1 MGFVKTPSKPPR
13 QDLVLIGGGH
23 SHVQALK
30 SFGMRPLAGVRV
42 TVVAREVHTPYSGML
57 PGYVAGFY
65 RWGEIHI
72 DLGPLCRFAGARL
85 IDDEVT
91 ALDVD
96 AGLVRCQQR
105 PPIRFDLLSINSGAA
120 PEAPA
125 DLGICVKPIG
135 RFLPEWEA
143 LRERIQPNAKLVLV
157 GGGAGGLELALAARL
172 ALPDS
177 TDITVVAA
185 DVLPGHGRVARK
197 LLLRELAKADIALV
211 RGLVASGSPS
221 ALRLQ
226 DGSEVAFDHLFWVT
240 GVQAPPW
247 VRDSGLAT
255 DAKGFIR
262 VNPNLRSLSHERVYA
277 AGDIAHLE
285 SGARPKSGVYAVR
298 AGPALAR
305 NLRLELEGR
314 AARPFRP
321 QRRALSLIGTGDGR
335 AVASRGALAVSGRW
349 AWHWKQW
356 IDRRFMRRYQELP
369 AMDDAALEDGDEL
382 DAMRCGGCGAKIGAG
397 VLNRAL
403 SRLPVQSGAHL
414 LQGIGDDAALLA
426 PNPAPLALTI
436 DGFRSL
442 VDDPYC
448 FGRLT
453 AHHCLNDI
461 YAMGAVPT
469 SAMALAT
476 VPLMSAALMEDEL
489 HQMLLGA
496 VEVLNADGVPLVGGH
511 SAEGAEL
518 SLGLAVS
525 GAAVDSPLTKG
536 GAQPGD
542 RLILTKPLGIGVLLA
557 AHMRGLAPTAQV
569 QNALR
574 RLDRSNAEALV
585 VLRRHAVRA
594 ATDVTGFGLIGHLAE
609 TLDASGL
616 GAAIWLDSL
625 PALDGALAAF
635 ERGAASVLQPENE
648 SRLDQFELHGCLP
661 ADPAVQL
668 LADPQTAGGLLA
680 CVPESEAVACLEALR
695 NAGYADSACIGAMTK
710 QGRVIAQA
718 APKSKVSDNNC
729 GSQRT

>member
-1 MGFVKTPSKPPR
+1 MKTPSKPPR
-13 QDLVLIGGGH
+13 RDLVLIGGGH

-30 SFGMRPLAGVRV
+30 SFGMAPLDGVRV

-65 RWGEIHI
+65 GWDDIHI
-72 DLGPLCRFAGARL
+72 DLGPLCRFGGARL

-91 ALDVD
+91 ALDLD
-96 AGLVRCQQR
+96 AGLVHCLQR
-105 PPIRFDLLSINSGAA
+105 PPIRFDLLSINCGAA
-120 PEAPA
+120 PEAPVE
-125 DLGICVKPIG
+125 LGHCVKPIG
-135 RFLPEWEA
+135 RFLPEWDS
-143 LRERIQPNAKLVLV
+143 LCDRIRPNAKLVLV
-157 GGGAGGLELALAARL
+157 GGGAGGLELALAARRTL
-172 ALPDS
+172 PESIDIKVVADEVLPD
-177 TDITVVAA
+177 
-185 DVLPGHGRVARK
+185 HGRMARR
-197 LLLRELAKADIALV
+197 LLLGELAKANIALV
-211 RGLVASGSPS
+211 RGLVTSGSPD

-226 DGSEVAFDHLFWVT
+226 DGAELAFDHLFWVT

-247 VRDSGLAT
+247 IRDSGLAT
-255 DAKGFIR
+255 DGKGFIR
-262 VNPNLRSLSHERVYA
+262 VNANLRSVSHERVYA
-277 AGDIAHLE
+277 AGDIAHFE

-298 AGPALAR
+298 AGPALAG
-305 NLRLELEGR
+305 NLRRVLEGR
-314 AARPFRP
+314 SARPYRP

-356 IDRRFMRRYQELP
+356 IDRRFMQRYQELP
-369 AMDDAALEDGDEL
+369 AMDEAAPEDGDEL

-403 SRLPVQSGAHL
+403 SRLPAQSGTHL

-442 VDDPYC
+442 VDDPYR

-476 VPLMSAALMEDEL
+476 VPLMSEALMEDEL

-496 VEVLNADGVPLVGGH
+496 VEVLNADAVPLVGGH

-518 SLGLAVS
+518 SLGLAIS
-525 GAAVDSPLTKG
+525 GAAVDPPLTKG

-542 RLILTKPLGIGVLLA
+542 RLILTKPLGSGVLLA
-557 AHMRGLAPTAQV
+557 AHMRGLAPTALV
-569 QNALR
+569 QDALR
-574 RLDRSNAEALV
+574 RLDRSNAEALA
-585 VLRRHAVRA
+585 VLRRHGVRA

-609 TLDASGL
+609 MLDASGL
-616 GAAIWLDSL
+616 GATLCLDGL
-625 PALDGALAAF
+625 PALEGSMGAF
-635 ERGAASVLQPENE
+635 ERGAASVLQPDNE
-648 SRLDQFELHGCLP
+648 RALSQFELRGCLP

-680 CVPESEAVACLEALR
+680 CVPEAEAPACLEALG
-695 NAGYADSACIGAMTK
+695 NAGYADSACIGVMTEG
-710 QGRVIAQA
+710 GRQITQA
-718 APKSKVSDNNC
+718 APQFEVAGDP
-729 GSQRT
+729 

>member
-1 MGFVKTPSKPPR
+1 M
-13 QDLVLIGGGH
+13 IGGGH

-30 SFGMRPLAGVRV
+30 SFGMKPLEGVRV
-42 TVVAREVHTPYSGML
+42 TVIAREVHTPYSGML

-65 RWGEIHI
+65 LWDDIHI

-91 ALDVD
+91 ALDLD
-96 AGLVRCQQR
+96 AGLVHCLQR
-105 PPIRFDLLSINSGAA
+105 PPIRFDLLSVNCGAA
-120 PEAPA
+120 PEAPVE
-125 DLGICVKPIG
+125 LGVRVKPIG

-143 LRERIQPNAKLVLV
+143 LRKRIQPNAKLVLV
-157 GGGAGGLELALAARL
+157 GGGAGGLELALATRRS
-172 ALPDS
+172 LPES
-177 TDITVVAA
+177 IDIKVVAA
-185 DVLPGHGRVARK
+185 EVLPGHGRLARR
-197 LLLRELAKADIALV
+197 LLLRELAMADIALV
-211 RGLVASGSPS
+211 HGLVASGSSS
-221 ALRLQ
+221 AIRLQ

-240 GVQAPPW
+240 GVQAPSW
-247 VRDSGLAT
+247 VRDSQLAT

-262 VNPNLRSLSHERVYA
+262 VNANLRSISHERVYA
-277 AGDIAHLE
+277 AGDVAHFE

-305 NLRLELEGR
+305 NLRLDLGGR
-314 AARPFRP
+314 GAKRFRP

-335 AVASRGALAVSGRW
+335 AVASRGAFALSGRW

-356 IDRRFMRRYQELP
+356 IDRRFMQRYQDLP
-369 AMDDAALEDGDEL
+369 TMKDAATEEGDEL
-382 DAMRCGGCGAKIGAG
+382 EPMRCGGCGAKIGAD

-442 VDDPYC
+442 VDDPYR

-476 VPLMSAALMEDEL
+476 VPLMSEALMEDEL

-496 VEVLNADGVPLVGGH
+496 VDVLNADGVPLVGGH

-525 GAAVDSPLTKG
+525 GAAVDPPLTKG

-569 QNALR
+569 QDALR
-574 RLDRSNAEALV
+574 RLDRSNAEALA
-585 VLRRHAVRA
+585 VLRRHGVRA

-609 TLDASGL
+609 MLDASGL
-616 GAAIWLDSL
+616 GAEIWLDSL

-661 ADPAVQL
+661 ANPAVQL

-680 CVPESEAVACLEALR
+680 CVPEAEAVACLEALR
-695 NAGYADSACIGAMTK
+695 NAGYTDSACIGVMTK
-710 QGRVIAQA
+710 RGREVAQA
-718 APKSKVSDNNC
+718 VPQSEVADNNC